1 MVPRRALGGS
11 YKVDFST
18 RGKNVVPQASAAP
31 SPRAKLLPVP
41 FVPPK
46 GAGALALSDA
56 RSVCS
61 LASGSWPYPPVI
73 GGKVA
78 VIPRKPSARSLNPY
92 FYGVNFPSAP
102 ASPDLGRGL
111 QGSRCKRDPSSTLP
125 ALALW
130 EPAHGAWLQAR
141 QKRTQMPQWRRLGAR
156 SMALATDTLQ
166 TSAGSPLPRQPGS
179 GGAAKRGSPEVSSGF
194 CPVVGPGL
202 GPRVQDQCRCS
213 RGWWAGWRG

>member
-1 MVPRRALGGS
+1 MSCHR
-11 YKVDFST
+11 
-18 RGKNVVPQASAAP
+18 
-31 SPRAKLLPVP
+31 LPH
-41 FVPPK
+41 
-46 GAGALALSDA
+46 
-56 RSVCS
+56 
-61 LASGSWPYPPVI
+61 PPVI

-111 QGSRCKRDPSSTLP
+111 QGSRCKRDPASTLP

-130 EPAHGAWLQAR
+130 ESAHGAWLQAR

-179 GGAAKRGSPEVSSGF
+179 GGAAKRGSPEVSPGF